1 MIKQKSKLDMMK
13 KESKFAQ
20 NVKEV
25 PANPEIISLIAFA
38 RNLNEKLQFRKVRH
52 SNIESIVKLFWS
64 QKINTDIL
72 VENKQSQRYVNMFTS
87 AEDLVKI

>member
-1 MIKQKSKLDMMK
+1 MMK